1 MKVDQRPKFARFR
14 RVQYLAQA
22 LLFGTRKEAPTM
34 SQQMVGVAIHTL
46 LTDDDL
52 RDRFV
57 LDPME
62 ALVALNVRGVE
73 LTKDEIDVF
82 VRTDARL
89 WFWTRDL
96 FHAREH

>member
-1 MKVDQRPKFARFR
+1 
-14 RVQYLAQA
+14 
-22 LLFGTRKEAPTM
+22 M

-46 LTDDDL
+46 LTDEDL

-73 LTKDEIDVF
+73 LTRDEIDVF
-82 VRTDARL
+82 ARTDARL

-96 FHAREH
+96 FPVRVH

>member
-1 MKVDQRPKFARFR
+1 
-14 RVQYLAQA
+14 
-22 LLFGTRKEAPTM
+22 
-34 SQQMVGVAIHTL
+34 MVGVAIHTL

-62 ALVALNVRGVE
+62 ALAALNVRGVE
-73 LTKDEIDVF
+73 LTRDEIDVF

-96 FHAREH
+96 FHVHAH

>member
-1 MKVDQRPKFARFR
+1 
-14 RVQYLAQA
+14 
-22 LLFGTRKEAPTM
+22 M

-73 LTKDEIDVF
+73 LTRDEIDLF

-96 FHAREH
+96 FHVRVH

>member
-1 MKVDQRPKFARFR
+1 
-14 RVQYLAQA
+14 
-22 LLFGTRKEAPTM
+22 M

-57 LDPME
+57 LDPEE
-62 ALVALNVRGVE
+62 ALVALTVRGVE
-73 LTKDEIDVF
+73 LTRDEIEVF

-96 FHAREH
+96 FHACVH

>member
-1 MKVDQRPKFARFR
+1 
-14 RVQYLAQA
+14 
-22 LLFGTRKEAPTM
+22 M
-34 SQQMVGVAIHTL
+34 SQQMVGVAIDTL

-52 RDRFV
+52 RERFV

-73 LTKDEIDVF
+73 LTRDEIDVF